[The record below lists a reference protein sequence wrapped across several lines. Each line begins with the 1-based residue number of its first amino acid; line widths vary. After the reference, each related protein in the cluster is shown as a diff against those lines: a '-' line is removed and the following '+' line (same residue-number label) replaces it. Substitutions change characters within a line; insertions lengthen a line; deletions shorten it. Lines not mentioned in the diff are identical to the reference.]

1 MRREGNFTRSERREA
16 GLGMRKRI
24 FAPKKTLR
32 GGGGFLVLF
41 Y

>member
-24 FAPKKTLR
+24 FAPKTRLSLR
-32 GGGGFLVLF
+32 GVFLER
-41 Y
+41 